1 MSDGLLVEGCGR
13 WTSLTLAKLVDGI
26 GSSGMSWFLGSFIV
40 MLMVGI
46 GGCLDNCFSFNLS
59 YADLIVYNIMIRR
72 VMAATGLIIGK

>member
-1 MSDGLLVEGCGR
+1 M
-13 WTSLTLAKLVDGI
+13 LAKLVDCI

-46 GGCLDNCFSFNLS
+46 GFCLDNFLSLNLL
-59 YADLIVYNIMIRR
+59 YADLIVYNNKIRR